1 MSKVKILIVDD
12 DLAIHDLIH
21 ALLKGGGCE
30 FEQALN
36 TQDALM
42 KFADFQ
48 PDLVFLDINMPGAN
62 GFVAL
67 RRLRA
72 LAQDHNRNCKIVML
86 TGNKTKEDVS
96 TALAYG
102 ADDFLAKPINRQ
114 ILQQKLVRHFPGVAL
129 A

>member
-1 MSKVKILIVDD
+1 MKTKILIVDD
-12 DLAIHDLIH
+12 DFSIHDLIR
-21 ALLKGGGCE
+21 ALLKGNDCG

-36 TQDALM
+36 TQDALQ
-42 KFADFQ
+42 KFAEYQ

-86 TGNKTKEDVS
+86 TGNKTREDVS

-102 ADDFLAKPINRQ
+102 ADDFLAKPINKQ
-114 ILQQKLVRHFPGVAL
+114 TLHQKMMRHFPGIAL
-129 A
+129 V

>member
-1 MSKVKILIVDD
+1 MTKLKILVVDD

-21 ALLKGGGCE
+21 AFLAGDQYEL
-30 FEQALN
+30 EQALN
-36 TQDALM
+36 TQDALG
-42 KFADFQ
+42 KFPDFQ
-48 PDLVFLDINMPGAN
+48 PDMVFLDINMPGTN

-72 LAQDHNRNCKIVML
+72 LAQDNNRICKIVML

-102 ADDFLAKPINRQ
+102 ADDYLAKPINKETLRQ
-114 ILQQKLVRHFPGVAL
+114 KISRHFPGTAV
-129 A
+129 